1 MRDGLLQG
9 KVLAARSVVVPPV
22 PRGFER
28 VMPRARDR
36 RMNEE
41 KAKDS
46 RSSAPQ
52 GPVKVDK
59 SGSVLVAIHA
69 KPGAKVNAITDV
81 SEEAVGVA
89 IAAPPSD
96 GEANTEL
103 TGYLA
108 KVLQLRKSEVVLYK
122 GSTSRKKVVK
132 VLTLLSPEEVHKR
145 LRTAAA
151 TN

>member
-1 MRDGLLQG
+1 MLPIRTLG
-9 KVLAARSVVVPPV
+9 ARQDLVSDDWL
-22 PRGFER
+22 G
-28 VMPRARDR
+28 R

-46 RSSAPQ
+46 ILSAPQ

-59 SGSVLVAIHA
+59 NGSVLVVIHA
-69 KPGAKVNAITDV
+69 KPGAKANAITDM

-103 TGYLA
+103 IAYLA
-108 KVLQLRKSEVVLYK
+108 KVLQLKKSELVLYK
-122 GSTSRKKVVK
+122 GSRSREKVVK
-132 VLTLLSPEEVHKR
+132 IQTLLSPEEVHKR
-145 LRTAAA
+145 LKIAAV